1 MVLVNMKRYIALI
14 RGINISGKNKIPMN
28 DLKLNFIDL
37 GYSNVKTYLNSGNV
51 IFDSSTNDIDFLTEQ
66 IENMIKI
73 KFNIDVP
80 VYINYF
86 DNIKELLEHYPTWWG
101 TDDKKIYDNIIFIIK
116 PHTFEEVYNIL
127 GEENKKYEKI
137 ENYKNF
143 IFWSYELEN
152 YRKTNWWSRTIN
164 TSISNALT
172 IRTANTVK
180 KIVGLGNNPIYDYFF
195 Y

>member
-1 MVLVNMKRYIALI
+1 
-14 RGINISGKNKIPMN
+14 
-28 DLKLNFIDL
+28 
-37 GYSNVKTYLNSGNV
+37 
-51 IFDSSTNDIDFLTEQ
+51 
-66 IENMIKI
+66 MIKI

-116 PHTFEEVYNIL
+116 PHTFEEVYDIL

-172 IRTANTVK
+172 IRTANTIK
-180 KIVGLGNNPIYDYFF
+180 KIVELGE
-195 Y
+195 

>member
-1 MVLVNMKRYIALI
+1 MKRYIALI

-101 TDDKKIYDNIIFIIK
+101 NDDKKIYDNIIFIIK
-116 PHTFEEVYNIL
+116 PHTFEEVYDIL

-137 ENYKNF
+137 GNYKNF

-172 IRTANTVK
+172 IRTANTIK
-180 KIVGLGNNPIYDYFF
+180 KIVELGK
-195 Y
+195 